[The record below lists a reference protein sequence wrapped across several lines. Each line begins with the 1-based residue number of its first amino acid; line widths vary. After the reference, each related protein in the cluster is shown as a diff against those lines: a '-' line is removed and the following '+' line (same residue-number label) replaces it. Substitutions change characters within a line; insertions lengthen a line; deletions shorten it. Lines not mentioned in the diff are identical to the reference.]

1 MMGKDANFGSGQEGR
16 NLYSSF
22 VERLKFDFGRFK
34 RGAWNRF
41 WNVLLWKDTQVW
53 ENKVLMIR
61 GVRGLEDDWECSKK
75 FMDVVNIN

>member
-34 RGAWNRF
+34 RGA
-41 WNVLLWKDTQVW
+41 
-53 ENKVLMIR
+53 
-61 GVRGLEDDWECSKK
+61 
-75 FMDVVNIN
+75 